1 MHYNKNILLIQAKVG
16 RFCSCHQSR
25 SGFIK
30 CHIESECY
38 SVFDWCRYIS
48 FRYIL
53 PSDRGK
59 PHLHL
64 VKKGELNHLKW
75 IIAIQSNICSHWQS
89 NPISHFNKL
98 YYSIFA
104 IHANTDSI
112 SYCSTIRFGRCSYI
126 FHISMH
132 LKLLTTASISYR
144 VQSVKF
150 VIIKLMFVSPFF
162 DDFTTMNTIY
172 KF

>member
-1 MHYNKNILLIQAKVG
+1 MSHRIWMLFSI
-16 RFCSCHQSR
+16 
-25 SGFIK
+25 
-30 CHIESECY
+30 
-38 SVFDWCRYIS
+38 RYIS

-150 VIIKLMFVSPFF
+150 VIIKLMFVSPFLMILRPWIPYISSSMVSGKRVCVRVF
-162 DDFTTMNTIY
+162 VDG
-172 KF
+172 KFHKII